1 MDYFIFIIS
10 LLAIISSFLA
20 IEVEDRIKS
29 ILLLLTFST
38 VIGVGFIYVGAL
50 YSGIFQLLV
59 YSGVITVLFAAT
71 AYFVSLGDSDTSTQ
85 EVTA

>member
-1 MDYFIFIIS
+1 MDYFILLLSI
-10 LLAIISSFLA
+10 LAIVSSFLA

-29 ILLLLTFST
+29 ILLLVVFSS
-38 VIGVGFIYVGAL
+38 VVGIGFIYVGAL

-71 AYFVSLGDSDTSTQ
+71 AYFVSLGDDTTTQ
-85 EVTA
+85 EVPA